1 VNKCLEMYLR
11 CFTSQNPKAWS
22 KLLPWAELWYN
33 TAFHTS
39 IGMCPF
45 RAVYGRDPPMLIK
58 YDSSP
63 LDPPS
68 LQTLLQERDKVLAL
82 LKENLS
88 KAQQTMK
95 KFADSKRR
103 VLEFQVG
110 DHVLV
115 KLQPYRQY
123 SIALQRNQKL
133 GLRYFGPFQIIA
145 KIGPVAY
152 KLLLPPTAK
161 IHPVFHV
168 SALKPCKGEHNVHYL
183 PLPLTTNELGPILMP
198 QTIIQ
203 SRVILQQQQQIPQV
217 LVQWEGLPRSAA
229 TWENWSE
236 FQDNYPNLNLEDKVS
251 FNGGSNVMI
260 EINHE
265 GTKDKIIELEA
276 NHTNGQVAID
286 PPLVQI
292 RRSVRERKE
301 NRKYSD

>member
-1 VNKCLEMYLR
+1 M
-11 CFTSQNPKAWS
+11 
-22 KLLPWAELWYN
+22 
-33 TAFHTS
+33 
-39 IGMCPF
+39 
-45 RAVYGRDPPMLIK
+45 
-58 YDSSP
+58 
-63 LDPPS
+63 
-68 LQTLLQERDKVLAL
+68 
-82 LKENLS
+82 
-88 KAQQTMK
+88 
-95 KFADSKRR
+95 
-103 VLEFQVG
+103 
-110 DHVLV
+110 
-115 KLQPYRQY
+115 
-123 SIALQRNQKL
+123 
-133 GLRYFGPFQIIA
+133 
-145 KIGPVAY
+145 
-152 KLLLPPTAK
+152 
-161 IHPVFHV
+161 

-217 LVQWEGLPRSAA
+217 LVQWEGLPRSVA